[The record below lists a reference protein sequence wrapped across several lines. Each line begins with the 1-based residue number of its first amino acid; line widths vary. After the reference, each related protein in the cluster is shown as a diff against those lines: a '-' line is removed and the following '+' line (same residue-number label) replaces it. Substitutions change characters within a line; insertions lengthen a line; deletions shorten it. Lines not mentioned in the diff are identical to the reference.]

1 MSRYTSKSVQ
11 SSVFDAIQTF
21 YDGAEALAAE
31 AREVVDST
39 PEGLQG
45 SSRFETFNDTADMLE
60 GFIGWNGL
68 EETSDEV
75 LNVPCEYV
83 VQMYGG
89 KRAGSESRAVR
100 LANACAA
107 GNAAVAKMREW
118 CEQERKKLE
127 EGAPNPENPNPED
140 LKERTLALGFE
151 VQDER
156 KGLIDM
162 AEEMYERIE
171 QDVADA
177 EGCEFPGMYG

>member
-11 SSVFDAIQTF
+11 SSVFDAIKAF

-83 VQMYGG
+83 VQVYGG

-127 EGAPNPENPNPED
+127 EGSPDPENPNPED
-140 LKERTLALGFE
+140 RMREERE
-151 VQDER
+151 
-156 KGLIDM
+156 GLIDM
-162 AEEMYERIE
+162 AEEMCERIE
-171 QDVADA
+171 QDVADT